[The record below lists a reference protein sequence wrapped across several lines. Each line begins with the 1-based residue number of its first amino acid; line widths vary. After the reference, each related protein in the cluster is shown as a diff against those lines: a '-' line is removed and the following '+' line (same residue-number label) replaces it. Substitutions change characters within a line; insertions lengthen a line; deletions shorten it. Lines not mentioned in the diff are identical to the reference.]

1 MNDNGH
7 QVLEQVLRLVMDMSV
22 SIDESQIFC
31 LSIRTG
37 SMILVSDSI
46 HIDQA
51 RILWLPVTD
60 TGIYGYSQ

>member
-1 MNDNGH
+1 
-7 QVLEQVLRLVMDMSV
+7 MDMSV
-22 SIDESQIFC
+22 SIHESQIFC
-31 LSIRTG
+31 LSIRHD

-51 RILWLPVTD
+51 RILWLPVTN